1 MISSYIHRTR
11 TIQNCP
17 SKSHST
23 QAPRKSISSPRECI
37 SSINAPQS
45 SLVKQ
50 AMHTV
55 RDGVGAK
62 EELSLGVFVWSSLI

>member
-23 QAPRKSISSPRECI
+23 QAPRKSISSSKERI
-37 SSINAPQS
+37 SSMNAPRS

-50 AMHTV
+50 ATCAV
-55 RDGVGAK
+55 RDVVGAK
-62 EELSLGVFVWSSLI
+62 EELSLEVVD

>member
-1 MISSYIHRTR
+1 MILSYIHRTR

-37 SSINAPQS
+37 SSMSAPQS
-45 SLVKQ
+45 SLVRR
-50 AMHTV
+50 ATYTA
-55 RDGVGAK
+55 RDIVEVK
-62 EELSLGVFVWSSLI
+62 EELLLEVVN